1 MKMHD
6 QRIIRSTLPFGRI
19 SAGFISD
26 VSHHSIHSKEN
37 GNDAKGSADHAY
49 HSGVWHDHDRIHG
62 SCLSVKDIDLYNT
75 CVKAYRSGD
84 YEIVEGY
91 VENYV
96 PMPKGGHALESFNVG
111 DVYFEYSENS
121 AVCGYSQTEPY
132 GGVIRNGQYL
142 KIGYVYHPSYGNII
156 VYIEENTLLSRFSAP
171 AK

>member
-1 MKMHD
+1 MDESGAKSMEALH
-6 QRIIRSTLPFGRI
+6 F
-19 SAGFISD
+19 FY
-26 VSHHSIHSKEN
+26 
-37 GNDAKGSADHAY
+37 DAQSRPA
-49 HSGVWHDHDRIHG
+49 
-62 SCLSVKDIDLYNT
+62 
-75 CVKAYRSGD
+75 
-84 YEIVEGY
+84 
-91 VENYV
+91 
-96 PMPKGGHALESFNVG
+96 FVG

>member
-1 MKMHD
+1 MINVLYEAHFRLDGSLLASFLMFLIIPFIPRKTGMMPKD
-6 QRIIRSTLPFGRI
+6 RRIMLIIQVFGMI
-19 SAGFISD
+19 MTGFM
-26 VSHHSIHSKEN
+26 VL
-37 GNDAKGSADHAY
+37 
-49 HSGVWHDHDRIHG
+49 VF
-62 SCLSVKDIDLYNT
+62 LSNDIDLYNT

-111 DVYFEYSENS
+111 GVYFEYSENS

>member
-1 MKMHD
+1 MINVLYEAHFRLDGSLLASFLMFLIIPFIPRKTGMMPKD
-6 QRIIRSTLPFGRI
+6 RRIMLIIQVFGMI
-19 SAGFISD
+19 MTGFM
-26 VSHHSIHSKEN
+26 VL
-37 GNDAKGSADHAY
+37 
-49 HSGVWHDHDRIHG
+49 VF
-62 SCLSVKDIDLYNT
+62 LSNDIDLYNT

-96 PMPKGGHALESFNVG
+96 PMPKEGHALESFNVG

-156 VYIEENTLLSRFSAP
+156 VYIEENTRLSRFSAL